1 MLGYAMGDTFG
12 GMTTIEDS
20 LLSAS
25 AAGTAAAG
33 TAAAGGTA
41 AGGAR
46 ASARKSAGAR
56 KRRRAGDGEDADDD
70 AHATGGAQTT
80 TRASGKR
87 HRNKRFLWTDALHR
101 AFIVA
106 VFECTF
112 QLSIGS
118 GRAGRDASF
127 EHCVLCCAQ
136 L

>member
-1 MLGYAMGDTFG
+1 MINF
-12 GMTTIEDS
+12 EDS
-20 LLSAS
+20 LLSTR
-25 AAGTAAAG
+25 AAGIAAAEE
-33 TAAAGGTA
+33 TA

-46 ASARKSAGAR
+46 DSARKSAGAR
-56 KRRRAGDGEDADDD
+56 KRKIAGDGEDASHD
-70 AHATGGAQTT
+70 AHTAGGAQTT